1 MGAGAERGDRN
12 IESATLCFWVNV
24 EWASAGNLTE
34 GVLLLEEL
42 QKFSYEDALTGLK
55 NRRYFDQ
62 LFEHESAVAQRN
74 DLPLSLLIVDIDH
87 FKRFN
92 DTHGHEAGDNA
103 LKIVAGILQNQF
115 RESDIVCRYGGEEFV
130 VVMPGATSEAARDKA
145 NQLCEAV
152 AASDSGRQG
161 ALSRQVSR
169 S

>member
-1 MGAGAERGDRN
+1 MDHPDLVLYILKNSLEALVIAGF
-12 IESATLCFWVNV
+12 ATLIALLAIIFALPQT
-24 EWASAGNLTE
+24 EKKTFAGISLFTLASAPML
-34 GVLLLEEL
+34 V
-42 QKFSYEDALTGLK
+42 S
-55 NRRYFDQ
+55 
-62 LFEHESAVAQRN
+62 ESQA
-74 DLPLSLLIVDIDH
+74 SLLIVDIDH

-92 DTHGHEAGDNA
+92 DIHGHEAGDNA

-152 AASDSGRQG
+152 AASDPGRQG